1 MTDETIKK
9 IKMCKLES
17 YAYKNNVLKPLSELF
32 DLSIEEVEDLLAKN
46 LDMARIESSHSS
58 AEQATLFRL
67 EKQIELDLGLDYL
80 SHLELLDTHQIDSI
94 REETINEL
102 ESSGRLIYDSNSKEY
117 KRLIK
122 DAKEKILK
130 ILRD

>member
-1 MTDETIKK
+1 MNDETIKK
-9 IKMCKLES
+9 IKMWKLES
-17 YAYKNNVLKPLSELF
+17 YAYKDNVLKPLSELF
-32 DLSIEEVEDLLAKN
+32 DMSIEEVEDLLVKN

-58 AEQATLFRL
+58 AEQAKLFRL

-80 SHLELLDTHQIDSI
+80 SHMELLDAHQIDSI
-94 REETINEL
+94 REEMINEL
-102 ESSGRLIYDSNSKEY
+102 ESSGKLNYESNSNEY
-117 KRLIK
+117 RKLIK